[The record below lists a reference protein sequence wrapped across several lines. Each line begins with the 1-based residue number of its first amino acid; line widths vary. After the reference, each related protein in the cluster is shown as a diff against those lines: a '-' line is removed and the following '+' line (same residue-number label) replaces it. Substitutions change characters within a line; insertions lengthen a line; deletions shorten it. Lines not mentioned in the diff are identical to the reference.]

1 MLNSCF
7 DMYRGY
13 IFSSYPN
20 KFMQIL
26 LFLSHLLII
35 LASGATGNSMPFQ
48 LNFSDCILNIFV
60 ILSESL
66 STGFNALA
74 IHHLKH
80 SSSSFFILIIAF
92 LLAKIAGSGI

>member
-7 DMYRGY
+7 DKYTGY
-13 IFSSYPN
+13 IFSSYLN
-20 KFMQIL
+20 KLMQI

-66 STGFNALA
+66 STGFNALV
-74 IHHLKH
+74 IHHFKH